1 MKGWDNCPRC
11 GGSGFAGGLLLC
23 NDEAP
28 APGRLYVEEKWQSYE
43 RLVVPRAA
51 SAEQRQDMRDTFFA
65 GAWAVFSTMENEVS
79 NENHV
84 TPEDEQ
90 VMVRLSHELEAYREK
105 ALAAAHRAREA
116 RQKRQGRPNT

>member
-23 NDEAP
+23 NDPAP
-28 APGRLYVEEKWQSYE
+28 ALGRLYIEEKWQGYE
-43 RLVVPRAA
+43 RLVVPGAA
-51 SAEQRQDMRDTFFA
+51 SPEQRRDMRDTFFA
-65 GAWAVFSTMENEVS
+65 GAWAVFSTMESEVS
-79 NENHV
+79 NENDV

-90 VMVRLSHELEAYREK
+90 VMARLAHELEAHREK

-116 RQKRQGRPNT
+116 RQKQGHRP